1 MLLNCETDNRYTYG
15 VLGGFP
21 GLQLADILHILE
33 LSQLGQR
40 VVTQC
45 LVKRCVSVLVLHIKL
60 GFCPHQ

>member
-1 MLLNCETDNRYTYG
+1 MFLKCESDHRYAYSI
-15 VLGGFP
+15 LRGFP
-21 GLQLADILHILE
+21 GLQLADVLHVLE

-45 LVKRCVSVLVLHIKL
+45 LVKRCVSVLVLHIEL